1 MTVLIVS
8 RVTPALRGALTRWLL
23 EVHPGVFVGTVSARV
38 RARLWAMVQ
47 GRRRLGAC
55 TLISSAKNE
64 QGFAI
69 AANGDPR
76 RALRDYDGLQL
87 LAIAAERAVTTTGGG

>member
-1 MTVLIVS
+1 MTVVIVS

-23 EVHPGVFVGTVSARV
+23 EIHPGVFVGTVSARV

-47 GRRRLGAC
+47 GRQRLGAC
-55 TLISSAKNE
+55 TLIASAKNE

-69 AANGDPR
+69 ETNGDPR

-87 LAIAAERAVTTTGGG
+87 PAVATERAETTTEGG